1 MNVMRAFLFLLISVF
16 SPTHVFAAP
25 YAAISIDA
33 VSGEVLHCENCDTRL
48 HPAGLTKLLTLYI
61 AFQAIESGLVTLDD
75 EVVIS
80 KNVAGTERTALELK
94 EGSTLKLRYLIRA
107 AAVMGANDA
116 SNAIAEHV
124 AGSEALFARLMN
136 KTSKDLGMS
145 RSTWKNAHG
154 LTEKGHLSTARD
166 MAIISLA
173 LKRHFPD
180 YYNLFSRIRTNAG
193 VREVAHSG
201 RRYLGNMRGA
211 SFFKHGYTRAAGFN
225 GSAITERGSEIVL
238 TVVFGGR
245 SSATRNKMIANI
257 SDQSFRLIKSS
268 EWQVLSK
275 QPDPYRKT
283 IQTD

>member
-1 MNVMRAFLFLLISVF
+1 MNFMRAFFFLCVSVF
-16 SPTHVFAAP
+16 LPTHVLAAP

-33 VSGEVLHCENCDTRL
+33 VTGEVLHCENCDTRL

-75 EVVIS
+75 EVLIS
-80 KNVAGTERTALELK
+80 KKVAETERAAIELEA
-94 EGSTLKLRYLIRA
+94 GSTLKLRYLVRA

-116 SNAIAEHV
+116 STAIAEHI
-124 AGSEALFARLMN
+124 AGSEAAFARLMN

-166 MAIISLA
+166 CAIITLA

-180 YYNLFSRIRTNAG
+180 YYNLFSRIRTNVG
-193 VREVAHSG
+193 VKEVAHSG
-201 RRYLGNMRGA
+201 RRYLGNVRGA
-211 SFFKHGYTRAAGFN
+211 TFFKHGYTRAAGFN
-225 GSAITERGSEIVL
+225 GSAITERGSEKVL

-245 SSATRNKMIANI
+245 STATRNKRMANL
-257 SDQSFRLIKSS
+257 SDQSFRMIITSGS
-268 EWQVLSK
+268 R
-275 QPDPYRKT
+275 D
-283 IQTD
+283 

>member
-16 SPTHVFAAP
+16 LPTHVFAAP

-61 AFQAIESGLVTLDD
+61 AFQAIESGLATLDD

-80 KNVAGTERTALELK
+80 KKVAETERTALEL
-94 EGSTLKLRYLIRA
+94 EAGSTLKLRYLIRA

-116 SNAIAEHV
+116 STAIAEHI
-124 AGSEALFARLMN
+124 AGSEVLFARLMN
-136 KTSKDLGMS
+136 KTSKDLGMT

-166 MAIISLA
+166 MAIITLA
-173 LKRHFPD
+173 LKLHFPD

-193 VREVAHSG
+193 VKEVAHSG
-201 RRYLGNMRGA
+201 RRYLGNVRGA
-211 SFFKHGYTRAAGFN
+211 TFFKHGYTRAAGFN
-225 GSAITERGSEIVL
+225 GSAITELGAEKVL

-245 SSATRNKMIANI
+245 STATRNKTMVQI
-257 SDQSFRLIKSS
+257 
-268 EWQVLSK
+268 
-275 QPDPYRKT
+275 
-283 IQTD
+283 TDNMFKMLLER